1 MFPFPTYIQY
11 KYTQRQIK
19 FDLQIKDKYYELM
32 ARILIVEDDED
43 IGNILE
49 KELIKEGYET
59 CRAYSGTEGRL
70 MLPSDP
76 DLILMDLM
84 LPGMK
89 GEELLAHITDGTP
102 VIAVSA
108 RSSIDDKVSLL
119 EMGCVDYITKPFEI
133 RELKARV
140 SAALRNSSKKKTD
153 NVLCAGDVAINITD
167 HTTEVKGSELHLT
180 RTEYAIFKLLM
191 INKGRVVSK
200 SEILDHIA
208 GDTPDCVDESSMKV
222 HISNIRRKIKNAGG
236 NDPIESV
243 WGIGFKIS

>member
-1 MFPFPTYIQY
+1 
-11 KYTQRQIK
+11 
-19 FDLQIKDKYYELM
+19 M

-49 KELIKEGYET
+49 RELIKIGYET

-70 MLPSDP
+70 MLSTDP

-84 LPGMK
+84 LPGMS
-89 GEELLAHITDGTP
+89 GEELLSHITDGTP

-140 SAALRNSSKKKTD
+140 GSALRNSSKKKTESIIP
-153 NVLCAGDVAINITD
+153 AGDVTLNITD
-167 HTTEVKGSELHLT
+167 RTIDVKGTDLHLT

-191 INKGRVVSK
+191 VNKGRVVSK
-200 SEILDHIA
+200 SEILDLIA
-208 GDTPDCVDESSMKV
+208 KDTPDCIDESSLKV
-222 HISNIRRKIKNAGG
+222 HVSNIRRKIKNAGG
-236 NDPIESV
+236 TDPIEAV
-243 WGIGFKIS
+243 WGIGFKISDQS